1 MDYKYKYDKYKNK
14 YFFLKNYLES
24 HIIKKKLNAIFMLC
38 FLKDHYVL
46 GACISAFTHK
56 QFIRKLNLEIELVI
70 LCDGYIY
77 KKYHNLLQV
86 YFDRVIE
93 IKLRQFSLNKD
104 YNFCKKYNEWMC
116 YSLTKWEC
124 LKYEEYDKILFID
137 IDILPLKDKFYNLF
151 SFNTP
156 AFHNIDIKKKCINNT
171 AYNNFINFSYKEY
184 IQRYQLINI
193 GTIDGGLCLL
203 KPSKETFNE
212 YIKFTQNIYKN
223 GIYSKEKTGPD
234 ETSLFY
240 FFSKKNINLY
250 DICNDYSFIPWDHEL
265 ENIKNAKA
273 INYLAL
279 VKPWRKTLFL
289 AWPEEII
296 WRDIYKKM
304 PHNKSLDLLF
314 RNTLIDYL
322 KEYKNMNNYRKKK
335 FNNQDFI
342 KKNKKKY
349 DINSN
354 ITYQNIL
361 SLESDIFFRDYGAL
375 NKYKINS
382 INDIT
387 K

>member
-24 HIIKKKLNAIFMLC
+24 HKIKNKLNAIFMLC

-56 QFIRKLNLEIELVI
+56 QFIRKLNLEIKLVI

-93 IKLRQFSLNKD
+93 IKLRKFSLNKD
-104 YNFCKKYNEWMC
+104 YKFSKKKYNEWMS

-156 AFHNIDIKKKCINNT
+156 AFHNIGIKKKCINNT

-203 KPSKETFNE
+203 KPSKETYNE
-212 YIKFTQNIYKN
+212 YIKFTQNTYKN
-223 GIYSKEKTGPD
+223 GIYSKEETGPD

-265 ENIKNAKA
+265 KNIKNAKA

-322 KEYKNMNNYRKKK
+322 KEYKNMNNYTKKK
-335 FNNQDFI
+335 I
-342 KKNKKKY
+342 
-349 DINSN
+349 
-354 ITYQNIL
+354 
-361 SLESDIFFRDYGAL
+361 
-375 NKYKINS
+375 
-382 INDIT
+382 
-387 K
+387 